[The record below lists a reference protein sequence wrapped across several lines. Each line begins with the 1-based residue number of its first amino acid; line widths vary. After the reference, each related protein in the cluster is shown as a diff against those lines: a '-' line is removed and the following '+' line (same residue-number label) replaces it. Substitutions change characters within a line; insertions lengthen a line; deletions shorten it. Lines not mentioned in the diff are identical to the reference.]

1 MFPIISHAIT
11 SAIVPVLA
19 QTPEPKKMV
28 EIARDLELFNVTK
41 LLVAALIV
49 IAGFV
54 TSRLVRETL
63 DKLSEGN
70 AKRRLTTKKLT
81 SFLRVGIFVLTSYLV
96 IMTFFDAQE
105 DKTALIGLGG
115 TLAVAF
121 GFAMKDISSSVVA
134 GILILIDQPF
144 QVGDRVKFGDT
155 YGEVVEI
162 GLRAV
167 RIETLD
173 DDEVS
178 IPNNKFLT
186 ESVSSANAGE
196 LDMMVPMD
204 FHISMTEDFELAKEI
219 IYEACTTSKY
229 VYLEKPVVVRVQEEA
244 KSVAFSTTLTCKA
257 YVIDSRY
264 EMDFVTD
271 VTERVKRAFRK
282 HRLKHPYMREYAVGG
297 NREPEYAEAERR
309 RHKNDRQS
317 TGRLPP
323 RN

>member
-1 MFPIISHAIT
+1 NPDLIVADEPVSALDVSIQAEILSLLSGFRDALDLSVLLISHDMG
-11 SAIVPVLA
+11 V
-19 QTPEPKKMV
+19 
-28 EIARDLELFNVTK
+28 
-41 LLVAALIV
+41 
-49 IAGFV
+49 
-54 TSRLVRETL
+54 VRE
-63 DKLSEGN
+63 
-70 AKRRLTTKKLT
+70 
-81 SFLRVGIFVLTSYLV
+81 VC
-96 IMTFFDAQE
+96 
-105 DKTALIGLGG
+105 
-115 TLAVAF
+115 
-121 GFAMKDISSSVVA
+121 
-134 GILILIDQPF
+134 
-144 QVGDRVKFGDT
+144 DRVAVM
-155 YGEVVEI
+155 YLGEVVEI